1 MKDFNQVNYDDIRA
15 YAMKCAKTLHL
26 DMGEKRPAT
35 KTKAKVIYSCIRG
48 ALEAYKFHF
57 NGYDTADKA
66 RVAATTIANTAEFI
80 FLNHDLGKDGEDV
93 SSYMTVYLPIKRF
106 IDGRK

>member
-15 YAMKCAKTLHL
+15 YATRCSKTMTLT
-26 DMGEKRPAT
+26 DKKRPAT
-35 KTKAKVIYSCIRG
+35 KTEAKVIYSCIRG
-48 ALEAYKFHF
+48 ALETFKFQAG
-57 NGYDTADKA
+57 GYDTIDKA
-66 RVAATTIANTAEFI
+66 RVAATTIANCAEFI
-80 FLNHDLGKDGEDV
+80 FLNHELGKDGEDV